1 MNMYAVGCLGWQ
13 KLHEINKF
21 LMHKSKFSSTE
32 IETLS
37 TGGSV
42 GLFDYESTLCLQCS
56 STNRPNK
63 YAYLYHCWGHK
74 LDSLLLLFFFPF
86 LFLVGGTGGGIFY
99 FLLYTFLLKKN
110 IVSFISYYFL
120 FCFHLR
126 DIFRV

>member
-74 LDSLLLLFFFPF
+74 LDSLLLFFSFSF
-86 LFLVGGTGGGIFY
+86 FDWGEGGGEYFIFY
-99 FLLYTFLLKKN
+99 YTRF
-110 IVSFISYYFL
+110 Y
-120 FCFHLR
+120 
-126 DIFRV
+126 